1 MPEIN
6 IQKGSSPPT
15 TAASPEDSYRK
26 SAQLRRAFACRSWA
40 FWCHLSSDEHPAH
53 RSWQFAP
60 VRGSSAGGEPPK
72 KTSPPTT
79 AASPEF
85 GHPPRFLVRR
95 TFANRRS
102 CSWRSLSSDEHPA
115 HRSWRFPPGSGPS
128 AGGEPPKRRSPPTT
142 AASPEF
148 GRRTMPPPASIRSPE
163 LSSQAQ
169 SCPPMSAPLI
179 GADTPRGISP
189 LFKKT
194 PAKRSSSE
202 FFSNMDDAF
211 LNLCSALGVH
221 FAVFAVADVLFVHFR
236 QHQDRFDLDVDQ
248 RQQQDKIH
256 W

>member
-1 MPEIN
+1 MSTLLIGA
-6 IQKGSSPPT
+6 GSF
-15 TAASPEDSYRK
+15 
-26 SAQLRRAFACRSWA
+26 LRLRFCR
-40 FWCHLSSDEHPAH
+40 
-53 RSWQFAP
+53 R
-60 VRGSSAGGEPPK
+60 R
-72 KTSPPTT
+72 KTSQKIIT
-79 AASPEF
+79 SDHR
-85 GHPPRFLVRR
+85 G
-95 TFANRRS
+95 FAGVQ
-102 CSWRSLSSDEHPA
+102 LPA
-115 HRSWRFPPGSGPS
+115 
-128 AGGEPPKRRSPPTT
+128 
-142 AASPEF
+142 
-148 GRRTMPPPASIRSPE
+148 MLPPPASIRSPE

-194 PAKRSSSE
+194 PARQSSSE

-236 QHQDRFDLDVDQ
+236 QHKDRFDLDVDQ